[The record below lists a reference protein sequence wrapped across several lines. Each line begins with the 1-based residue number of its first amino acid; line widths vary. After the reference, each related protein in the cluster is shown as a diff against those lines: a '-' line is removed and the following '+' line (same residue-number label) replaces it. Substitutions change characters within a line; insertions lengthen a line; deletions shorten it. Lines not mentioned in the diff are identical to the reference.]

1 MRSPKNQIIEDLYTR
16 GNEFLVESNYANY
29 LGYYHSQS
37 GKNYVGAK
45 YNPIAISL
53 IPYTEDKINTAYD
66 VYNMDQVYFK
76 LNPNVLNIIKQD
88 NFPIVRSSY
97 SYNEGPKQRF
107 FIQQKNKLN
116 APIIEVNAATYKN
129 AKSNPLYSVTV
140 IFWEG
145 LSTTE
150 EELIR
155 IEKELPGILMF
166 IENSP
171 L

>member
-1 MRSPKNQIIEDLYTR
+1 MRSPKNQIIEDLYTK
-16 GNEFLVESNYANY
+16 GNEFLVESSYTNY

-45 YNPIAISL
+45 YNPNAIAL
-53 IPYTEDKINTAYD
+53 IPYTEDKIATAYNA
-66 VYNMDQVYFK
+66 YNMDQVYLK

-88 NFPIVRSSY
+88 NFLIVRSPY
-97 SYNEGPKQRF
+97 SYNDGPKQRF
-107 FIQQKNKLN
+107 FIQQKNKID
-116 APIIEVNAATYKN
+116 APIIEVSLVTYKK
-129 AKSNPLYSVTV
+129 AQVNPLYSTTS

-150 EELIR
+150 EELRR
-155 IEKELPGILMF
+155 IEKEIPGVLMF
-166 IENSP
+166 IEKSS